1 MEQGVQLKYMILE
14 ATLLT
19 TALCRIF
26 WGHRGRQATQLRAE
40 REGEKEELLEFSLSS
55 VLVISNTPPPPLH
68 TVKPQSFSIII
79 APGCGGSLGSFVGS
93 GLGSVVWL

>member
-1 MEQGVQLKYMILE
+1 MEQGVQLKYMIPE

-26 WGHRGRQATQLRAE
+26 WGHRGGQATQMRAE

-55 VLVISNTPPPPLH
+55 VLVIGNNPPALH

-79 APGCGGSLGSFVGS
+79 SPGCGGSLGSFVGS

>member
-55 VLVISNTPPPPLH
+55 VLVISNTPPPTPYCKT
-68 TVKPQSFSIII
+68 TVIFYYHRS
-79 APGCGGSLGSFVGS
+79 
-93 GLGSVVWL
+93 WLWG